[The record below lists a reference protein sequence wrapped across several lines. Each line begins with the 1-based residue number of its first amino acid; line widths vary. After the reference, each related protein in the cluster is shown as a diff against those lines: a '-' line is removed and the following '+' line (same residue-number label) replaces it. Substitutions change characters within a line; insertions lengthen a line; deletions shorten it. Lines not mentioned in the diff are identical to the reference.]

1 MRWEAETGESPK
13 AWHTKRHVIL
23 SPLMATCT
31 CAHSMHAW
39 TYIQD
44 QTGAAV
50 QSPWPDRNGHF
61 ESRWM
66 YIWTAGV
73 RDHGM
78 REDPC
83 SCRTENRPWQPLLAQ
98 APPPLLPVQPQRG
111 FRSCGLMA
119 CIYFKEAIL
128 ILKRYLGGAGNHKH
142 LLFKKFVSFFP
153 ACNLTLTGTT
163 QTKCSRHRL
172 PPSQP

>member
-1 MRWEAETGESPK
+1 MGGRDRGIPQSLAYKETCNPVSSHGYMYMCTQHACLDIHSGSDWSCCTVPL
-13 AWHTKRHVIL
+13 AWQKW
-23 SPLMATCT
+23 PL
-31 CAHSMHAW
+31 
-39 TYIQD
+39 
-44 QTGAAV
+44 
-50 QSPWPDRNGHF
+50 